1 MRSTR
6 HKKLNHAI
14 IIRLTMHP
22 DKKILYEAVGRVL
35 RQRRKELGYKLTIFA
50 YENDIPTTSLTSIE
64 SAKTEACFSNIY
76 KIAKALNMSFEE
88 FGQRLDKELPENFNL
103 QEDN

>member
-1 MRSTR
+1 MTSTR

-14 IIRLTMHP
+14 IIRFTMHP
-22 DKKILYEAVGRVL
+22 DKKILYEAIGRVL
-35 RQRRKELGYKLTIFA
+35 RKKRKALGYKLTIFA

-76 KIAKALNMSFEE
+76 KIARALNMTFEE
-88 FGQRLDKELPENFNL
+88 FGRCFDKELPENFNL
-103 QEDN
+103 QDDN